1 MKMADAY
8 FSSATFRF
16 LRALARNNNRT
27 WFKAHQAEYER
38 DVREPYLRLIGDLQA
53 PLAKISAHYRADPRR
68 VGGSLFRIQRDVRF
82 AGDKA
87 PYKTWAGARFFHER
101 RREWPSPSF
110 YLHIAPGDCFV
121 GAGIWHPE
129 SPTLKKLREFIA
141 DNPAAW
147 KRAVHSKAFRA
158 RYEFWGE
165 RLSRAPQG
173 YAVDHEL
180 IEDLKR
186 KNYAAGC
193 GFDDKLACSVE
204 LKPFVI
210 ENFKRLAPLMDYLC
224 AALELEF

>member
-1 MKMADAY
+1 MSNNTY
-8 FSSATFRF
+8 FSGNAFRF
-16 LRALARNNNRT
+16 LRLLSRNNSRT
-27 WFKAHQAEYER
+27 WFKAHQAEFEH
-38 DVREPYLRLIGDLQA
+38 DVREPYLRLIADLQA
-53 PLAKISAHYRADPRR
+53 PLSRISTHYRADPRK

-87 PYKTWAGARFFHER
+87 PYKTWAGARLFHER
-101 RREWPSPSF
+101 RRERPAPSF

-129 SPTLKKLREFIA
+129 SSTLKKLRVFIA

-147 KRAVHSKAFRA
+147 KRATHSKAFRE
-158 RYEFWGE
+158 RYEMWGE
-165 RLSRAPQG
+165 SLSRAPQG
-173 YAVDHEL
+173 YPPDHEL

-186 KNYAAGC
+186 KSYAAGC
-193 GFDDKLACSVE
+193 GFDDKLACSPE

-210 ENFKRLAPLMDYLC
+210 EHFKRLAPLVDYLC